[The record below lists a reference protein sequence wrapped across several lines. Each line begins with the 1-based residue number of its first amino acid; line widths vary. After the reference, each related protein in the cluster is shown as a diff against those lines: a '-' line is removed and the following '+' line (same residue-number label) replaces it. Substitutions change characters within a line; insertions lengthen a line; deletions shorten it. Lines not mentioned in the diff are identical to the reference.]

1 MSPTRFY
8 SNSLRSVVFRELLT
22 QIADSDNSV
31 NESRYFI
38 NSLNSVF
45 RFIKEEQ
52 VPHCAP
58 DSVATGLGSLPLA
71 YVFVNGSQ
79 TNTKTTQELPTG
91 EKLNGKD
98 SYKRLLAHFTTTS
111 QTPDEIYNL
120 GKDMRDKLYSE
131 V

>member
-1 MSPTRFY
+1 MSRKLSY
-8 SNSLRSVVFRELLT
+8 HIVE
-22 QIADSDNSV
+22 SDNCV
-31 NESRYFI
+31 NESRCFI
-38 NSLNSVF
+38 HLLNSFF
-45 RFIKEEQ
+45 RFIKEEHIA
-52 VPHCAP
+52 HCAP

-79 TNTKTTQELPTG
+79 TSTTTTQRLPTG
-91 EKLNGKD
+91 GKLNGKD
-98 SYKRLLAHFTTTS
+98 SYKKILAHFTTNS